1 VKGASCPLQLFV
13 RERGRGFTLIEMLI
27 TMAVMAIVISISL
40 PTYTRYVARSR
51 QEDAKVQLTAIRQAQ
66 EIYKLQHGSYTD
78 QTALLSG
85 WKATSGRY
93 AFSITGFGPAIFTAQ
108 ARGNI
113 DSDTTQDVW
122 TMDQDGNLVNMTDD
136 VKN

>member
-1 VKGASCPLQLFV
+1 MKGASRPLQLFV

-27 TMAVMAIVISISL
+27 TMAIMAIAVSISL
-40 PTYTRYVARSR
+40 PMYTRYVSRAR
-51 QEDAKVQLTAIRQAQ
+51 QEDARVQLTAIRQAQ
-66 EIYKLQHGSYTD
+66 EMYKLQHGSYTD

-85 WKATSGRY
+85 WKAISGRY
-93 AFSITGFGPAIFTAQ
+93 AFSIAGFGPAVFTAQ

-113 DSDTTQDVW
+113 DTDTTQDVW
-122 TMDQDGNLVNMTDD
+122 TMDQDGNLVNTMDD